1 MGSGLFMLVLA
12 QVGERM
18 SAFNFVINSAP
29 MHPGSA
35 IYVLKIPREELGQ
48 SLCGKSWPPEQACP
62 DVGGRQ
68 GLTWMEGDGLECGLE
83 CRLGKGTCREGGQG
97 QCEINERKQKQA
109 ESLRSQ

>member
-35 IYVLKIPREELGQ
+35 IYVLNIPREELGQ

-68 GLTWMEGDGLECGLE
+68 GLTWMEGDGLECRLE